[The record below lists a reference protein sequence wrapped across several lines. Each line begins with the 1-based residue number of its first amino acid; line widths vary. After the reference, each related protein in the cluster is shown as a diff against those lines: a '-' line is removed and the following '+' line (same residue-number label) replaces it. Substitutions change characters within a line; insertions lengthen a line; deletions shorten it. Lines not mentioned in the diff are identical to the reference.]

1 MIYDTKIAI
10 IVRNDLQPWQKLNIT
25 AFLMSGIC
33 ATQDIVGEP
42 YKDKDGKKYLPM
54 SKQPILIFAAN
65 REEIKEVFNKIQN
78 KEIEMSIYTEE
89 LFSMS
94 CDEDIRAKIAT
105 SKTEELNIVG
115 IGMRGKRNYVDR
127 ILKNLKLHS

>member
-10 IVRNDLQPWQKLNIT
+10 VVRNDLQPWQKLNVT
-25 AFLMSGIC
+25 AFLMSGIS

-42 YKDKDGKKYLPM
+42 YIDKDGKKYLPM

-65 REEIKEVFNKIQN
+65 REEIREVFEKTQK

-89 LFSMS
+89 LFNS
-94 CDEDIRAKIAT
+94 CSDEDSRAQIVT
-105 SKTEELNIVG
+105 FKTDKLNIVG
-115 IGMRGKRNYVDR
+115 IGIRGKRNPVDR

>member
-10 IVRNDLQPWQKLNIT
+10 VVRNDLQPWQKLNIT
-25 AFLMSGIC
+25 AFLMSGIS

-42 YKDKDGKKYLPM
+42 YIDRDGKKYLPI

-65 REEIKEVFNKIQN
+65 REEIREVFEKTLN

-89 LFSMS
+89 MLNSCSEQESM
-94 CDEDIRAKIAT
+94 AKIAT
-105 SKTEELNIVG
+105 FKTDQLNIIG
-115 IGMRGKRNYVDR
+115 IGMRGKRNPVDR